1 MGLAT
6 VCLLA
11 AHGAAVAAPGPEPA
25 SACEPVENARTA
37 LGIRADVTDDDARP
51 GGH

>member
-6 VCLLA
+6 VRLLA
-11 AHGAAVAAPGPEPA
+11 AHGAAFAALDLEPA
-25 SACEPVENARTA
+25 SARAPVENARTA